1 MNVQIRTKD
10 ITLNDHT
17 KAHIEAAIEQFKKF
31 SMDITTTNVVLTKE
45 KNGVGVEFEF
55 HIAHNTPI
63 VISQSDR
70 DLDAAIDMAIDRAS
84 KALRRMHDKNTDHR
98 TVSIKDLEVAEEE
111 AQSSKQNIL
120 KTGVGVRSPLRR

>member
-55 HIAHNTPI
+55 HIAHNTPV
-63 VISQSDR
+63 VINQNDR

-98 TVSIKDLEVAEEE
+98 TVSVKDLEVAEEE
-111 AQSSKQNIL
+111 A
-120 KTGVGVRSPLRR
+120 

>member
-10 ITLNDHT
+10 ITLNDST

-63 VISQSDR
+63 VINQSDR
-70 DLDAAIDMAIDRAS
+70 DLDAAIDVAIDRAS

-98 TVSIKDLEVAEEE
+98 TVSIKDLEVEEQE
-111 AQSSKQNIL
+111 
-120 KTGVGVRSPLRR
+120 V

>member
-1 MNVQIRTKD
+1 MNTQIRTKD

-63 VISQSDR
+63 VINQSDR

-111 AQSSKQNIL
+111 A
-120 KTGVGVRSPLRR
+120 

>member
-1 MNVQIRTKD
+1 MNVQIRTKE

-111 AQSSKQNIL
+111 A
-120 KTGVGVRSPLRR
+120 

>member
-55 HIAHNTPI
+55 HIAHNTPV
-63 VISQSDR
+63 VINQNDR

-98 TVSIKDLEVAEEE
+98 TVSIKDLEVEEQE
-111 AQSSKQNIL
+111 
-120 KTGVGVRSPLRR
+120 V

>member
-55 HIAHNTPI
+55 HIAHNTPV
-63 VISQSDR
+63 VINQNDR

-98 TVSIKDLEVAEEE
+98 TVSVKDLEVEEQE
-111 AQSSKQNIL
+111 
-120 KTGVGVRSPLRR
+120 V

>member
-55 HIAHNTPI
+55 HIAHNTPV
-63 VISQSDR
+63 VINQSDR

-111 AQSSKQNIL
+111 A
-120 KTGVGVRSPLRR
+120 

>member
-1 MNVQIRTKD
+1 MNIQIRTKE
-10 ITLNDHT
+10 ITLNDST

-63 VISQSDR
+63 VINQSDR
-70 DLDAAIDMAIDRAS
+70 DLDAVGRIQRVQ
-84 KALRRMHDKNTDHR
+84 LNEVWVCRGP
-98 TVSIKDLEVAEEE
+98 TVI
-111 AQSSKQNIL
+111 N
-120 KTGVGVRSPLRR
+120 

>member
-55 HIAHNTPI
+55 HIAHNTPV
-63 VISQSDR
+63 VINQSDR

-98 TVSIKDLEVAEEE
+98 TVSIKDLEVEEQE
-111 AQSSKQNIL
+111 
-120 KTGVGVRSPLRR
+120 V